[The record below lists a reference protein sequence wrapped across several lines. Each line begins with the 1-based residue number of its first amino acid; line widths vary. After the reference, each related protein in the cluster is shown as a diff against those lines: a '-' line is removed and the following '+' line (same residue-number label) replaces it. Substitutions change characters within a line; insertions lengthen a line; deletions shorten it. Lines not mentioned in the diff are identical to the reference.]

1 MKPGRLG
8 GAIPAGGRF
17 FRILQESNM
26 SDAYRKD
33 GEYWVS
39 PYNFKSEVVGLRHPP
54 KKVLIH
60 DATLRDG
67 EQTPGVVFRKTDKV
81 AIARALDAVGV
92 DRIEAGMPAVSAED
106 FEAIVEISKL
116 GLKSKIFTFAR
127 AMNEDIDQAL
137 ACGAHGVVIEVPIG
151 YPKLVGQF
159 KWTWEDV
166 LRKSVPVINY
176 ARSKGLYA
184 VYFPYDSTRAREED
198 LDALLEGIMR
208 ESPPDSIGIVDTMGC
223 ATPEAIA
230 YLTRKYKDI
239 TRLPIEIHT
248 HNDFGMA
255 LATELAAVGAGA
267 EVVHSCAN
275 GLGERTGNA
284 ALEELVMALALL
296 YREASGYN
304 IAALKDLS
312 ELAASLSGVPVAR
325 NKPVVG
331 EENFTRESGIG
342 VNLVVEDPLVMF
354 AVHPSLVG
362 KKGKVVLGKK
372 SGKLSVSYKLAELG
386 LGELDDAQTGAV
398 LAEVKKLGNEKRG
411 LLGDEEFAAIV
422 GRVRG

>member
-1 MKPGRLG
+1 MNEGYK
-8 GAIPAGGRF
+8 
-17 FRILQESNM
+17 
-26 SDAYRKD
+26 KD

-39 PYNFKSEVVGLRHPP
+39 PYNEKAEVAGLRNPP
-54 KKVLIH
+54 RRLQIH

-67 EQTPGVVFRKTDKV
+67 EQTPGVVFRKSDKV

-92 DRIEAGMPAVSAED
+92 DRIEAGMPAVSRED
-106 FEAIVEISKL
+106 YEAIVEISSL

-127 AMNEDIDQAL
+127 ALNEDIDQAL
-137 ACGAHGVVIEVPIG
+137 ACGAQGVVIEVPIG
-151 YPKLVGQF
+151 YPKLLHQF

-198 LDALLEGIMR
+198 LDALLAGIMR

-230 YLTRKYKDI
+230 WLTRKYKAA
-239 TRLPIEIHT
+239 TGLPVEIHT
-248 HNDFGMA
+248 HNDFGLA

-267 EVVHSCAN
+267 EVVHSCVN

-284 ALEELVMALALL
+284 ALEELVMALGLL
-296 YREASGYN
+296 YHEGKDYD
-304 IAALKDLS
+304 IGALKELS
-312 ELAASLSGVPVAR
+312 ALVAGFSGIGIAR

-342 VNLVVEDPLVMF
+342 VNLVVENPLAMF
-354 AVHPSLVG
+354 AVHPSLLG
-362 KKGKVVLGKK
+362 KQGRVVLGKK
-372 SGKLSVSYKLAELG
+372 SGKLSVIYKLAELG
-386 LGELDDAQTGAV
+386 LGELDDALSSTV
-398 LAEVKKLGNEKRG
+398 LAEVKRLGNEKRG
-411 LLGDEEFAAIV
+411 LVSDEEFRAIV
-422 GRVRG
+422 GAARG

>member
-1 MKPGRLG
+1 
-8 GAIPAGGRF
+8 
-17 FRILQESNM
+17 M
-26 SDAYRKD
+26 SEEYRKD

-39 PYNFKSEVVGLRHPP
+39 PYDFKAEVVAARAP
-54 KKVLIH
+54 KRKILIH

-81 AIARALDAVGV
+81 AIAKALDAVGV

-106 FEAIVEISKL
+106 FEAITEIAGL
-116 GLKSKIFTFAR
+116 GLKAKIFTFAR

-151 YPKLVGQF
+151 YPKLLHQF

-184 VYFPYDSTRAREED
+184 IYFPYDSTRAREED

-230 YLTRKYKDI
+230 YLVRKYKAA
-239 TRLPIEIHT
+239 TSLPVEIHT

-267 EVVHSCAN
+267 DVVHSCVN

-284 ALEELVMALALL
+284 ALEEIIMSLDLL
-296 YREASGYN
+296 YREGPGHNVGAIKELS
-304 IAALKDLS
+304 ALV
-312 ELAASLSGVPVAR
+312 ASLSGVAVPR
-325 NKPVVG
+325 NKSVVG

-342 VNLVVEDPLVMF
+342 VNLVVENPLAMF

-362 KKGKVVLGKK
+362 RKGKVVLGKK
-372 SGKLSVSYKLAELG
+372 SGKLSVGYKLAELG
-386 LGELDDAQTGAV
+386 LGELDEAQTTAV
-398 LAEVKKLGNEKRG
+398 LDAVKRLGNEKRG
-411 LLGDEEFAAIV
+411 LVSDGEFAAMV
-422 GRVRG
+422 ASVRA